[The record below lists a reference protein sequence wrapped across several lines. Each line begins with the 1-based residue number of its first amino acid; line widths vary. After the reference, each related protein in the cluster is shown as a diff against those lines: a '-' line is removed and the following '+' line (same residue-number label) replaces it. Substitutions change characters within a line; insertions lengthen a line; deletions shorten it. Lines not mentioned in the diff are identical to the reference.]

1 MCHHFLSPILDTTNR
16 VNTAFPLRGA
26 QLPILN
32 FGLKES
38 ANRKEGT

>member
-1 MCHHFLSPILDTTNR
+1 MCHHSPIVDATNR

-38 ANRKEGT
+38 ANCKEGT